1 MNLIKPKPNQRY
13 VNIMI
18 VTYGVAFFSLMY
30 IFSYAF
36 IFNDVSNGSSRA
48 MKKKFC
54 QENPDKCRVKPKRNE
69 LNIRPLNQ

>member
-13 VNIMI
+13 VNILY

-36 IFNDVSNGSSRA
+36 ILTDVSNGSSRA
-48 MKKKFC
+48 MKQKFC
-54 QENPDKCRVKPKRNE
+54 HENIGVCKNTPRKNE
-69 LNIRPLNQ
+69 LNI